1 MVGESQDEIPES
13 ESLHKVIDKI
23 VGHFH
28 QEEQEQIQTIVEK
41 YSDDQVNIFFK
52 RYFNCVVIIFDFLGV
67 EAFKNNDTS
76 KDTKLLR
83 SFGSCFRLNK
93 VFQKMSCK

>member
-1 MVGESQDEIPES
+1 MVGESQDEIPEP

-41 YSDDQVNIFFK
+41 YSDDQVNIF
-52 RYFNCVVIIFDFLGV
+52 
-67 EAFKNNDTS
+67 
-76 KDTKLLR
+76 LR
-83 SFGSCFRLNK
+83 GILI
-93 VFQKMSCK
+93 V